1 MISCALLLYASNLHT
16 EDRTRRETK
25 NHATDRGLKVVGYYQ
40 AMEYVDANA
49 ASLGPVG
56 ERVVEKVKEGFS
68 EALAIVVRGP
78 RCIERAHELKA
89 DLRSYVD

>member
-1 MISCALLLYASNLHT
+1 MISCALLLYALSLHT

-25 NHATDRGLKVVGYYQ
+25 NHAADRGLKVVGYYQ

-68 EALAIVVRGP
+68 DALAIVVRDVLYQKYTL
-78 RCIERAHELKA
+78 AHG
-89 DLRSYVD
+89 